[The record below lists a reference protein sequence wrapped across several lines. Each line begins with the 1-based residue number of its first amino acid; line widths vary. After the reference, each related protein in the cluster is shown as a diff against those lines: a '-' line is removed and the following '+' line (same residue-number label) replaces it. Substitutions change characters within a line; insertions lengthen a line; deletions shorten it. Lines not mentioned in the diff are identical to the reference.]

1 MLEIRHCSIAL
12 NQRSLFTDINLVI
25 PPGDIVTVMGAS
37 GSGKSTLLNWI
48 LGDLADD
55 FQVTGELWLNG
66 QRRDKLPVEQ
76 RHISILFQD
85 DLLFPHMNVGQNLA
99 FALTSKITGR
109 KARQQTISDVLERV
123 GLAGFETRDVS
134 TLSGGQKARVSLL
147 RALLTEPEALLLD
160 EPFAQLDSQSRAQFR
175 EFVFAE
181 IARQQLPTLLVTHD
195 RTDVREGGR
204 IIEIGL
210 SHLERL

>member
-12 NQRSLFTDINLVI
+12 DQRLLFTDLNLVI

-48 LGDLADD
+48 LGDLADV

-66 QRRDKLPVEQ
+66 QRRDQLPIEQ

-99 FALTSKITGR
+99 FALAPRITGR
-109 KARQQTISDVLERV
+109 KARQQAITDVLERV
-123 GLAGFETRDVS
+123 GLVGFEKRDVS

-195 RTDVREGGR
+195 RSDVPEGGR
-204 IIEIGL
+204 ILEIGL
-210 SHLERL
+210 SEHER

>member
-12 NQRSLFTDINLVI
+12 DQRLLFTDLNLVI

-48 LGDLADD
+48 LGDLADV

-66 QRRDKLPVEQ
+66 QRRDQLPIEQ

-99 FALTSKITGR
+99 FALAPRITGR
-109 KARQQTISDVLERV
+109 KARQQAITDVLERV
-123 GLAGFETRDVS
+123 GRITSYNVCY
-134 TLSGGQKARVSLL
+134 TKLL
-147 RALLTEPEALLLD
+147 RSFSLCRFTCR
-160 EPFAQLDSQSRAQFR
+160 SS
-175 EFVFAE
+175 
-181 IARQQLPTLLVTHD
+181 
-195 RTDVREGGR
+195 
-204 IIEIGL
+204 L
-210 SHLERL
+210 STSPSMAAYMS